1 MTAAVQTLLAILT
14 HTPIW
19 VWALFA
25 LVFFLGYQRTKDR
38 TVPLWR
44 MLTLPIV
51 MLVLSVSGWVTSG
64 LSVLPAILV
73 GFVVGG
79 VIGWLMERDGATRRL
94 PDGRVLLRGE
104 WWSLLQVVAIV
115 LFKYVTTVMA
125 VMNPALGGDP
135 VWHMGTAFVAAVLSA
150 MLLGRVAARLRVY
163 FTSTPVLA

>member
-1 MTAAVQTLLAILT
+1 MSAAMTTILAVVA
-14 HTPIW
+14 HTPLW

-25 LVFFLGYQRTKDR
+25 LVFFLGYQRTRDR

-44 MLTLPIV
+44 MLMLPVV
-51 MLVLSVSGWVTSG
+51 MLVLSVSGWVSAG

-73 GFVVGG
+73 GFAIGG

-94 PDGRVLLRGE
+94 PDGRALLRGE
-104 WWSLLQVVAIV
+104 WWSLAQVFAIV
-115 LFKYVTTVMA
+115 TFKYVTTV
-125 VMNPALGGDP
+125 VGIINPALGGDP

-163 FTSTPVLA
+163 SASAPVTA